1 MLHLLFRLV
10 QDALQAL
17 HFASHV
23 HLLHDMPLQ
32 FQTEEELD
40 LMRQAT
46 KIVMERSHLLSEL
59 NLPQFAALMR
69 SHQRA
74 PQLKEAH
81 CLLFCPI
88 S

>member
-10 QDALQAL
+10 QDSLQAL

-59 NLPQFAALMR
+59 NQFAALMR
-69 SHQRA
+69 CHQRA